1 MKFMWKKLTVLTL
14 TVCICSA
21 FVGGTKAAKVNAA
34 EVETEKSIEIQKENN
49 AAEIKESEKETTTK
63 QVVEAVDGVVQTPES
78 VNKTTFTTNIVSN
91 ALNETE
97 TTTKKK
103 LRPEYQ
109 IMVNRAANCVTVYE
123 KDADGAFTIPV
134 RAFVCSCGREG
145 HETPLGTF
153 KTSNYYKWRLMVDGT
168 YGHYAV
174 RFNRGIM
181 FHSIPYYTPN
191 EGNLEWDQFN
201 LLGEPAS
208 LGCVRLTCADAKW
221 IYDNCKAGT
230 KVIVYDDAENPGP
243 LGKPEEIKVAAENPM
258 HKWDPTDTSANN
270 PWNTLRPSLYLTNDI
285 GDGVLYLPVG
295 ATPEIIRTAVGMK
308 DVLGMPYGVNDY
320 KITLYGNFD
329 LNTAGTYQVSVRGIG
344 VQGVRVEQEMTVC
357 VVG

>member
-1 MKFMWKKLTVLTL
+1 
-14 TVCICSA
+14 
-21 FVGGTKAAKVNAA
+21 
-34 EVETEKSIEIQKENN
+34 
-49 AAEIKESEKETTTK
+49 
-63 QVVEAVDGVVQTPES
+63 
-78 VNKTTFTTNIVSN
+78 
-91 ALNETE
+91 
-97 TTTKKK
+97 
-103 LRPEYQ
+103 
-109 IMVNRAANCVTVYE
+109 MVNRVANCVTVYE
-123 KDADGAFTIPV
+123 KDADGAFTVPV

-153 KTSNYYKWRLMVDGT
+153 KTSSYYKWRLMVDGT

-174 RFNRGIM
+174 RFNQGIM

-191 EGNLEWDQFN
+191 EGDLEWDQFN
-201 LLGEPAS
+201 LLGQPAS
-208 LGCVRLTCADAKW
+208 LGCVRLACADAKW

-258 HKWDPTDTSANN
+258 HKWDPTDISAKN
-270 PWNTLRPSLYLTNDI
+270 PWNALRPSLYLTNDI

-308 DVLGMPYGVNDY
+308 DALGLPYGVNDY
-320 KITLYGNFD
+320 KILFYGNFD
-329 LNTAGTYQVSVRGIG
+329 LNTAGIYQVSVRGIG
-344 VQGVRVEQEMTVC
+344 VHGVRIEQEMTVC